1 MELWDLYTMD
11 RIPTGQTMVRGTAQ
25 PPGTYRLVIHICIFS
40 EEGKMLIQQ
49 RTDDKPGFGG
59 YWDMTVGGSVTAGE
73 TSREAAERELRE
85 ELGISLSFK
94 ERIPSL
100 TLSYADGFDDI
111 YLVRADIDPG
121 KIVMQEDEVQ
131 AVRYADENE
140 ILQMMGEGK
149 FIPYHP
155 SLIDLLFFLKDY
167 PNTKT
172 AQSEENAV

>member
-11 RIPTGQTMVRGTAQ
+11 RVPTGKTMVRGTAQ
-25 PPGTYRLVIHICIFS
+25 PAGTYRLVIHICIFNH
-40 EEGKMLIQQ
+40 EGKMLIQQ

-59 YWDMTVGGSVTAGE
+59 YWDMTVGGSVKAGE
-73 TSREAAERELRE
+73 TSRDAAERELKE
-85 ELGISLSFK
+85 ELGIDLSFR

-100 TLSYADGFDDI
+100 ALSYEDGFDDI
-111 YLVRADIDPG
+111 YLIQADIGPDQV
-121 KIVMQEDEVQ
+121 VMQEEEVQ

-155 SLIDLLFFLKDY
+155 SLLDLLFFLKDY

-172 AQSEENAV
+172 EYSKEAAV